1 MKDPLKPR
9 DKVTQKMSRDGLI
22 EVNETKETAERI
34 SRREQETDYTKQ
46 PEQPQDM
53 AQQLHNQTSETAP
66 LPPTPGIAP
75 KHDTVTAE
83 RVMEHIGAAQTRQ
96 ASKKAVR

>member
-22 EVNETKETAERI
+22 EVNETKESIEHI

-53 AQQLHNQTSETAP
+53 TQQLHNQTPDAVPVPS
-66 LPPTPGIAP
+66 GHCP
-75 KHDTVTAE
+75 KA
-83 RVMEHIGAAQTRQ
+83 
-96 ASKKAVR
+96 